1 MFRRRS
7 PARSTFRRRFRKPFR
22 RRAPGFARQKFDKI
36 VLMNNLQPGP
46 VQSFGG
52 FSGLTGNAFCGP
64 FETGSCGRKIEPTQC
79 GPTSNCGSTDI
90 PEPNT
95 PVPCQCCTTQMQF
108 VLVNN
113 DTLQSYF
120 QDSVTIVRMS
130 GDIWFRSLVATP
142 FGGEYCTLDGPT
154 LRAFDDIYSSSYAEH
169 FVWSMRKHERT
180 QSQDETL
187 SIDPASPIF
196 NYDWTESSPP
206 WLWIRNKMWFPHH
219 IRQIGG
225 SSRDS
230 VYGICSDTSNPGVIV
245 PPTVTGNNP
254 GWIEPPTTTDCTIV
268 APNEVGICPVKTWG
282 YTTQEPP
289 WHHLRIRSRKHIKMV
304 RDQDLMLNMDVRHPQ
319 LTNLGGWP
327 CIDPAVLPAFARLG
341 DVSYQVFIRIAA
353 TVRLN

>member
-1 MFRRRS
+1 MAMRRS
-7 PARSTFRRRFRKPFR
+7 FRPRRRFTR
-22 RRAPGFARQKFDKI
+22 RRTFHRRPGFARQKFDKI

-46 VQSFGG
+46 VPA
-52 FSGLTGNAFCGP
+52 SGDFTSLTGNAFCGP
-64 FETGSCGRKIEPTQC
+64 FETGSCGRKIAPHQC
-79 GPTSNCGSTDI
+79 GPDTNCGTGNI
-90 PEPNT
+90 PEPGT

-142 FGGEYCTLDGPT
+142 FGGEYCSLTGPN
-154 LRAFDDIYSSSYAEH
+154 LRAFNDIYTSSYAEH
-169 FVWSMRKHERT
+169 FVWSLRKHERT
-180 QSQDETL
+180 QGADESL
-187 SIDPASPIF
+187 ALDPASPMF

-206 WLWIRNKMWFPHH
+206 WLWVRNKMWFPHH
-219 IRQIGG
+219 VRQIGG
-225 SSRDS
+225 MSQDS
-230 VYGICSDTSNPGVIV
+230 VIGVCADTEQAGFVV

-254 GWIEPPTTTDCTIV
+254 GWIVPPVTTNCTPTV
-268 APNEVGICPVKTWG
+268 TGEAGACPVVNWG